1 MGIFYLIFLVT
12 NIFLVALSFKTV
24 PLYRAAWTVSL
35 LMTLFTSFFAF
46 NALWSFRF
54 YFWVNALIVFV
65 ISLFLYA
72 YTYWVISIEA
82 GNREVKEISAYVL
95 VPSLITA
102 QLALVFSFWPI
113 GIFNGSLYLVWSV
126 FIIASLLQ
134 ASLRERLFKKTWVG
148 FLWMTMAIII
158 AALITTSWR

>member
-1 MGIFYLIFLVT
+1 MPKRLRFFISCLVSAGLFFGILSLPLDVRYYFLGLSCVLVTILCWFAEAVLLDKWLIRLMVAIMPLLFFVSYSLFAMLLPYSVELMLVLSVFLMGIFYLIFLVT

-65 ISLFLYA
+65 
-72 YTYWVISIEA
+72 
-82 GNREVKEISAYVL
+82 K
-95 VPSLITA
+95 
-102 QLALVFSFWPI
+102 
-113 GIFNGSLYLVWSV
+113 
-126 FIIASLLQ
+126 
-134 ASLRERLFKKTWVG
+134 
-148 FLWMTMAIII
+148 
-158 AALITTSWR
+158 